1 VSCGYAADWSLG
13 SKNLRSYRN
22 KKRCAM
28 KKVLMSC
35 AAVSIL
41 FFMVAMA
48 SAADKSATVNGYVSD
63 SMCGAK
69 GANSSHAACMTK
81 CLGKGG
87 NAVIVTDGD
96 QKVVNVDNP
105 DVLKGHEGHHVAVTG
120 AMTGDTIHI
129 SSVKML

>member
-1 VSCGYAADWSLG
+1 
-13 SKNLRSYRN
+13 
-22 KKRCAM
+22 M

-48 SAADKSATVNGYVSD
+48 SAADKSTTVNGYVSD

-81 CLGKGG
+81 CLGKGA

-120 AMTGDTIHI
+120 ALTGDTIHI